1 MKTVQAYVGRNLR
14 LFYRDPLGVFFSL
27 TGALVVF
34 LLYTLFLGQMQVD
47 SLAATPGFDAD
58 AARDFVDSWMFAGV
72 VAVAAVT
79 TPLGALSTFVED
91 AASGRFRD
99 FLVSPVRRAQLVL
112 GYLGSAFIIG
122 LITTLIVLAVALAY
136 LGLTGRTLPD
146 AGQIIRIVL
155 WTVLSVAAYT
165 ALWAFVVSFLRTSGS
180 YSGLSTLVGTLTG
193 FVAGAYIPV
202 GSFPDAVRDAV
213 GVLPFAQSA
222 MLVRREFAA
231 DPLDRLAGGA
241 PGAVEELSRIYGLDL
256 QVGSAAVPVWVA
268 AVVLAVVAVA
278 FTVLAAA
285 RIRSR
290 IR

>member
-1 MKTVQAYVGRNLR
+1 MSTVAAYVGRNLR

-34 LLYTLFLGQMQVD
+34 LLYALFLGQMQVD
-47 SLAATPGFDAD
+47 SLTQTPGVDAD

-72 VAVAAVT
+72 IAVAAVT

-91 AASGRFRD
+91 AATGRFRD

-112 GYLGSAFIIG
+112 GYLGSAFVIG
-122 LITTLIVLAVALAY
+122 LLTTLVVLAVALSY
-136 LGLTGRTLPD
+136 LAVTGRTLPD
-146 AGQIIRIVL
+146 VAQIARIVG
-155 WTVLSVAAYT
+155 WTALAVAAYT
-165 ALWAFVVSFLRTSGS
+165 ALWAFVVSFLRTTGA

-202 GSFPDAVRDAV
+202 GAFPDAVRDAV
-213 GVLPFAQSA
+213 SALPFAQSA

-231 DPLDRLAGGA
+231 GPLDRLTDGSAEA
-241 PGAVEELSRIYGLDL
+241 HAELQQVFGLEL
-256 QVGSAAVPVWVA
+256 QVGTATVPVWLA
-268 AVVLAVVAVA
+268 AVVLVVVAVA
-278 FTVLAAA
+278 FTVLAAT

>member
-1 MKTVQAYVGRNLR
+1 MSTVAAYVGRNLR

-34 LLYTLFLGQMQVD
+34 LLYALFLGQMQVD
-47 SLAATPGFDAD
+47 SLTQTPGVDAD

-72 VAVAAVT
+72 IAVAAVT

-91 AASGRFRD
+91 AATGRFRD

-112 GYLGSAFIIG
+112 GYLGSAFVIG
-122 LITTLIVLAVALAY
+122 LLTTLVVLAVALGY
-136 LGLTGRTLPD
+136 LAVTGRTLPD
-146 AGQIIRIVL
+146 AAQIARIVG
-155 WTVLSVAAYT
+155 WTALAVAAYT
-165 ALWAFVVSFLRTSGS
+165 ALWAFVVSFLRTTGA

-202 GSFPDAVRDAV
+202 GAFPDAVRDAV
-213 GVLPFAQSA
+213 SALPFAQSA

-231 DPLDRLAGGA
+231 GPLDRLTDGSPDAHA
-241 PGAVEELSRIYGLDL
+241 ELQQVFGLEL
-256 QVGSAAVPVWVA
+256 QVGTATVPVWLA
-268 AVVLAVVAVA
+268 AVVLVVVAVA
-278 FTVLAAA
+278 FTVLAAT

>member
-1 MKTVQAYVGRNLR
+1 MSTIAAYVGRNLR

-34 LLYTLFLGQMQVD
+34 LLYALFLGQMQVD
-47 SLAATPGFDAD
+47 SLTQTPGVDAD

-72 VAVAAVT
+72 IAVAAVT

-91 AASGRFRD
+91 AATGRFRD

-112 GYLGSAFIIG
+112 GYLGSAFVIG
-122 LITTLIVLAVALAY
+122 LLTTLVVLAVALGY
-136 LGLTGRTLPD
+136 LAVTGRTLPD
-146 AGQIIRIVL
+146 VAQIARIVG
-155 WTVLSVAAYT
+155 WTALAVAAYT
-165 ALWAFVVSFLRTSGS
+165 ALWAFVVSFLRTTGA

-202 GSFPDAVRDAV
+202 GAFPDAVRDAV
-213 GVLPFAQSA
+213 SALPFAQSA

-231 DPLDRLAGGA
+231 GPLDRLTDGSAEA
-241 PGAVEELSRIYGLDL
+241 HAELQQVFGLEL
-256 QVGSAAVPVWVA
+256 QVGTATVPVWLA
-268 AVVLAVVAVA
+268 AVVLVVVAVA
-278 FTVLAAA
+278 FTVLAAT

>member
-1 MKTVQAYVGRNLR
+1 MSTVAAYVGRNLR

-34 LLYTLFLGQMQVD
+34 LLYALFLGQMQVD
-47 SLAATPGFDAD
+47 SLTQTPGVDAD

-72 VAVAAVT
+72 IAVAAVT

-91 AASGRFRD
+91 AATGRFRD

-112 GYLGSAFIIG
+112 GYLGSAFVIG
-122 LITTLIVLAVALAY
+122 LLTTLVVLAVALSY
-136 LGLTGRTLPD
+136 LAVTGRTLPD
-146 AGQIIRIVL
+146 VAQIARIVG
-155 WTVLSVAAYT
+155 WTALAVAAYT
-165 ALWAFVVSFLRTSGS
+165 ALWAFVVSFLRTTGA

-202 GSFPDAVRDAV
+202 GAFPDAVRDAV
-213 GVLPFAQSA
+213 SALPFAQSA

-231 DPLDRLAGGA
+231 GPLDRLTDGSAEA
-241 PGAVEELSRIYGLDL
+241 HAELQHVFGLEL
-256 QVGSAAVPVWVA
+256 QVGTATVPVWLA
-268 AVVLAVVAVA
+268 AVVLVVVAVA
-278 FTVLAAA
+278 FTVLAAT

>member
-1 MKTVQAYVGRNLR
+1 MRTVRAYVGRNLR

-34 LLYTLFLGQMQVD
+34 LLYALFLGQMQVD
-47 SLAATPGFDAD
+47 SLAATPGFDGD

-91 AASGRFRD
+91 AATGRFRD
-99 FLVSPVRRAQLVL
+99 FLVSPVHRAQLVL
-112 GYLGSAFIIG
+112 GYLGSAFVIG
-122 LITTLIVLAVALAY
+122 LITTLIVLAVALGY
-136 LGLTGRTLPD
+136 LAATGGTLPD
-146 AGQIIRIVL
+146 TGQIARIVL

-231 DPLDRLAGGA
+231 GPLDRLAGDA
-241 PGAVEELSRIYGLDL
+241 PGAVDELARVYGLDL
-256 QVGSAAVPVWVA
+256 QVGTATVPVGV
-268 AVVLAVVAVA
+268 AVVMLIAVAVV
-278 FTVLAAA
+278 FTVLASA

>member
-1 MKTVQAYVGRNLR
+1 MSTVAAYVGRNLR

-34 LLYTLFLGQMQVD
+34 LLYALFLGQMQVD
-47 SLAATPGFDAD
+47 SLTQTPGVDAD

-72 VAVAAVT
+72 IAVAAVT

-91 AASGRFRD
+91 AATGRFRD

-112 GYLGSAFIIG
+112 GYLGSAFVIG
-122 LITTLIVLAVALAY
+122 LLTTLVVLAVALGY
-136 LGLTGRTLPD
+136 LAVTGRTLPD
-146 AGQIIRIVL
+146 VAQIARIVG
-155 WTVLSVAAYT
+155 WTALAVAAYT
-165 ALWAFVVSFLRTSGS
+165 ALWAFVVSFLRTTGA

-202 GSFPDAVRDAV
+202 GAFPDAVRDAV
-213 GVLPFAQSA
+213 SALPFAQSA

-231 DPLDRLAGGA
+231 GPLDRLTDGSAEA
-241 PGAVEELSRIYGLDL
+241 HAELQQVFGLEL
-256 QVGSAAVPVWVA
+256 QVGTATVPVWLA
-268 AVVLAVVAVA
+268 AVVLVVVAVA
-278 FTVLAAA
+278 FTVLAAT

>member
-1 MKTVQAYVGRNLR
+1 MRTVQAYVGRNLR

-34 LLYTLFLGQMQVD
+34 LLYALFLGQMQVD
-47 SLAATPGFDAD
+47 SLAQAPGLDAD

-91 AASGRFRD
+91 AATGRFRD
-99 FLVSPVRRAQLVL
+99 FLVSPVRRTQLVL
-112 GYLGSAFIIG
+112 GYLGSAFVIG
-122 LITTLIVLAVALAY
+122 LLTTLIVLVVALVY
-136 LGLTGRTLPD
+136 LALTGRALPD
-146 AGQIIRIVL
+146 AGQIARIVG
-155 WTVLSVAAYT
+155 WTALSVAAYT
-165 ALWAFVVSFLRTSGS
+165 ALWAFVVSFLRTTGA

-202 GSFPDAVRDAV
+202 GAFPDAVRDAV

-222 MLVRREFAA
+222 MLVRREFAL
-231 DPLDRLAGGA
+231 DPLEELAGSSPA
-241 PGAVEELSRIYGLDL
+241 AVEELSRMYGIEL
-256 QVGSAAVPVWVA
+256 QVAGGVVPVWVA
-268 AVVLAVVAVA
+268 VVVLAVVAVA